1 MSWQHHPVLWV
12 ELAVA
17 VVILA
22 GVALLAGGRGGGLPR
37 AWSDRPDPLP
47 QPPWD
52 AASVERLRFGVGF
65 RGYRMDEVDAALD
78 RIAAEL
84 AARDAALAELQ
95 PTGDPDPAPPAE
107 PGDRD
112 A

>member
-1 MSWQHHPVLWV
+1 LSWQHHPVLWV

-37 AWSDRPDPLP
+37 VWADRPDPLP
-47 QPPWD
+47 VAPWD
-52 AASVERLRFGVGF
+52 ADAVERLRFGVGF

-84 AARDAALAELQ
+84 ADRDATIAQLQTPDAE
-95 PTGDPDPAPPAE
+95 PVPPADPGDPDE
-107 PGDRD
+107 
-112 A
+112 